1 MDLYLATLSL
11 VLKSSLKN
19 DTDNGMKL
27 LSKLRNLFTTGESA
41 AELSTDFIYP
51 YSDDA
56 DIKREEIWKNL
67 QKGILLEDKGILVP
81 WSFPFYKMEI
91 IQEQKRE
98 RADRTEWTLG
108 KRIILDGYEAQLE
121 TMRWK
126 NIPAENPVK
135 RLTENLG
142 VDDAGQERFNQLKNH
157 LTGLLGE
164 ATKTELQKFGDYDI
178 GNISWEKGDIGLTLV
193 GIDHFNVRYTF
204 YIGLKFTNAI
214 Y

>member
-1 MDLYLATLSL
+1 ME
-11 VLKSSLKN
+11 
-19 DTDNGMKL
+19 L
-27 LSKLRNLFTTGESA
+27 LSKLRKLFTPGEEPA
-41 AELSTDFIYP
+41 GLRNDFIYP

-56 DIKREEIWKNL
+56 RVKREEIWQNL

-81 WSFPFYKMEI
+81 WDFPFFKMDK

-98 RADRTEWTLG
+98 RADRTEWYLG
-108 KRIILDGYEAQLE
+108 KRTILDGFEVQLE
-121 TMRWK
+121 TIRWK
-126 NIPAENPVK
+126 HIPEDSPVK

-142 VDDAGQERFNQLKNH
+142 VDDAGQERFNYLRKH

-164 ATKTELQKFGDYDI
+164 PAKVELQKFGTYDI
-178 GNISWEKGDIGLTLV
+178 GDITWEKGNIALTLV
-193 GIDHFNVRYTF
+193 GIEHFNIRYTF